1 MGDNKPFADKYG
13 KNLSDTIEQRLAHPV
28 VRGIGGGFVGAVI
41 GGLLGRRVGGVGG
54 AVMGA
59 VAGAMVGKGTA
70 DRVNRTVESIVNTA
84 QSVASTVNHNVNG
97 VGDALKDTIEE
108 VKPSVISVVEAAKD
122 TVEAVK
128 PSVISVVE
136 AAKDTVKAVKPS
148 VVSIVEAAKDTVAA
162 VKPSVVSIIG
172 VAEGVNHTVKNLGNT
187 VKDKV
192 EVVTPSVVSVVEA
205 AKDLLEEVKPSFIGL
220 VKTAKDT
227 IEEVKISLS
236 NVDTGSHV
244 AEGVNANRDVEN
256 PQKDFV
262 EKVAP
267 PVVVVENTST
277 EITSDV
283 APFVVDEVKDINT
296 NFDHNINDVGNAFK
310 DAAEKEKSKA
320 LYISK
325 LEHEQLIRKDLLES
339 SQKHTSEEKY
349 IQTRLEELEQ
359 TQPETIQQPQQKGV
373 QLPTRK
379 IIKFTVIM
387 IIGSAILTGISV
399 WGFSPKKKLLGIK
412 SLESNLTLSS
422 KVEKKLDIYADGWI
436 FLGIINKSSSTA
448 LMKNSLI
455 EGSKS
460 TDSPVVPSVGAVV
473 TITAKP
479 GVTLRKSRPQEPNY
493 SYQEEKALAI
503 LKQNDKLK
511 ILKVESIKS
520 YQNLQTVKI
529 WAEVHKC
536 DKYCH

>member
-1 MGDNKPFADKYG
+1 MSDNKPFADKYG
-13 KNLSDTIEQRLAHPV
+13 KNLSHNIEQRLAHPV
-28 VRGIGGGFVGAVI
+28 VRGIGGGFVGAAI

-54 AVMGA
+54 AVLGA

-128 PSVISVVE
+128 PSV
-136 AAKDTVKAVKPS
+136 
-148 VVSIVEAAKDTVAA
+148 VSIVEAAKDTVAA

-205 AKDLLEEVKPSFIGL
+205 AKDLIEEVKPSFIGL

-236 NVDTGSHV
+236 NVDTSSHV
-244 AEGVNANRDVEN
+244 SKGVNDFYRDVEN
-256 PQKDFV
+256 PQKEFV
-262 EKVAP
+262 EKVAPPVAVVENTTIEITSDVAP
-267 PVVVVENTST
+267 PVVVVENTTT

-310 DAAEKEKSKA
+310 DAAEKESKP

-359 TQPETIQQPQQKGV
+359 IQPETIQQPQQKGI
-373 QLPTRK
+373 QLPTLK
-379 IIKFTVIM
+379 ITKFTVIM

-399 WGFSPKKKLLGIK
+399 WGFSPKKKFLGVK

-422 KVEKKLDIYADGWI
+422 KAEKKLDIYADGWI

-455 EGSKS
+455 EGPKS
-460 TDSPVVPSVGAVV
+460 TDSPVVPSVGEVV

-511 ILKVESIKS
+511 ILKVESIKN

-536 DKYCH
+536 GKSCH